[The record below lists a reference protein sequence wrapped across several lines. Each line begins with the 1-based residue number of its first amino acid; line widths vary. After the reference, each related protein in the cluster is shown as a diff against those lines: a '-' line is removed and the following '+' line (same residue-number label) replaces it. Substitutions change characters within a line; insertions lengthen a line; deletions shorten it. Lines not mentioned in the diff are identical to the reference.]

1 MSEIRDKTRNKVQQ
15 AKGKAKEVAGRAAGD
30 GDLDAKGRAD
40 RKKGKAKQ
48 ADEGVKDSFRR
59 R

>member
-1 MSEIRDKTRNKVQQ
+1 MGEIRNKTRDKAQQ

-30 GDLDAKGRAD
+30 RDLDAKGRAD

-48 ADEGVKDSFRR
+48 AGENVKDTFRR
-59 R
+59 